1 MTEYICARWR
11 DAVTDPPEPN
21 RIVLLRDT
29 IMGWITAKR
38 VTEKDGLGKT
48 HTVWRVSIY
57 RQSALGPRPGDQWL
71 DVTDI
76 PAIPREKVQAAVDE
90 MQSKANAATLN
101 TPQEIAAIG
110 IRGSIGCIA
119 HHTGITPTEVD
130 CGTSVERVLTEIEI
144 DSFAVT
150 P

>member
-11 DAVTDPPEPN
+11 DVVTDPPMSAVW
-21 RIVLLRDT
+21 RGI
-29 IMGWITAKR
+29 AKR
-38 VTEKDGLGKT
+38 QDQHWMLAGSHLLC
-48 HTVWRVSIY
+48 H
-57 RQSALGPRPGDQWL
+57 GDQWL
-71 DVTDI
+71 DITDI